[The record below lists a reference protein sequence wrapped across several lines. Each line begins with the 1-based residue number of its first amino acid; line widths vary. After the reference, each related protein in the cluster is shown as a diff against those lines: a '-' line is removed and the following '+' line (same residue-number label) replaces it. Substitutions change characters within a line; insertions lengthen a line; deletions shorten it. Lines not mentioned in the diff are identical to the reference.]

1 MLPLLI
7 VAFLPR
13 VCYVCVNDRM
23 ERRLWAAIHNKSTNK
38 LIKAEARGKRGQRKK
53 FLLSP
58 EFLFGQTNYAARSL
72 SRDTQ
77 AQLNELVAVLVVRS
91 SMC

>member
-13 VCYVCVNDRM
+13 LCYVCVNDRM
-23 ERRLWAAIHNKSTNK
+23 ERRHCAAIHNKSTNK